1 MSTFDI
7 YRYQILPAS
16 QQQQSLFNELVSA
29 DELRLRKNHY
39 FSEILNGDIN
49 FEHKGLII
57 KCIKENL
64 GNSLFL
70 LKIGVYKNVDRDNED
85 FQREKIPSW
94 PNVTVIINNLDDRQT
109 ILISRNVKAFS
120 TTKVVCNIL
129 EKTFDQALSHLGL
142 TIQIRETFNP
152 NHFWGLMK
160 ENEGRVDRVRF
171 EMVAP
176 NMASITKALKIDLR
190 QLNRESNCQK
200 VSLQLESLPKT
211 ALEIDPEDELIK
223 GCVEYASLG
232 GGDIAVKLKGVR
244 KEIRTSEKIQIVE
257 IDEMTLSGLNQDT
270 LLLLN
275 ENL

>member
-39 FSEILNGDIN
+39 FSEILNGEMN

-57 KCIKENL
+57 KCIRENIGSNL
-64 GNSLFL
+64 YLF
-70 LKIGVYKNVDRDNED
+70 KIGVYKNVDRDNED

-120 TTKVVCNIL
+120 TTKVVSNIL
-129 EKTFDQALSHLGL
+129 EKTFDQALNYMGL

-152 NHFWGLMK
+152 NHFWGLMR

-232 GGDIAVKLKGVR
+232 GGDIVVKLKGVR

>member
-1 MSTFDI
+1 M
-7 YRYQILPAS
+7 
-16 QQQQSLFNELVSA
+16 
-29 DELRLRKNHY
+29 
-39 FSEILNGDIN
+39 
-49 FEHKGLII
+49 
-57 KCIKENL
+57 
-64 GNSLFL
+64 
-70 LKIGVYKNVDRDNED
+70 
-85 FQREKIPSW
+85 
-94 PNVTVIINNLDDRQT
+94 
-109 ILISRNVKAFS
+109 
-120 TTKVVCNIL
+120 
-129 EKTFDQALSHLGL
+129 GL

-152 NHFWGLMK
+152 NHFWGLMR

-232 GGDIAVKLKGVR
+232 GGDIVVKLKGVR